1 MGATLLLDKK
11 SIYID
16 FLDSKHKKYR
26 NKVTKFPVED
36 GSPITDDIINE
47 NPVINIK
54 GIVSAS
60 PITFLSSL
68 APYSIDITSSLKK
81 GEVVTHK
88 YTSPQDAE
96 KILVDFWESRKTVTL
111 AINNE
116 QKVHNAAI
124 ADLDIKSDSET
135 GDSLFV
141 ELKLEI
147 IKKVVS
153 KTTTVPDNIADQKT
167 KDDNS
172 KKADLG
178 HVAAKP
184 VEKGT
189 FEYQL
194 GTKAISFTKGLF

>member
-1 MGATLLLDKK
+1 MGATLLLGKK
-11 SIYID
+11 SVYID
-16 FLDSKHKKYR
+16 FIDSKHKKYR

-96 KILVDFWESRKTVTL
+96 KILADFCESRKTITL
-111 AINNE
+111 AIDDE

-124 ADLDIKSDSET
+124 ADLDIKSDSDT

-153 KTTTVPDNIADQKT
+153 KTTTVPENIADQKV
-167 KDDNS
+167 KDDHS
-172 KKADLG
+172 KKGDLG
-178 HVAAKP
+178 NVAAKP
-184 VEKGT
+184 VDPGT
-189 FEYQL
+189 PEYQFA
-194 GTKAISFTKGLF
+194 KKVGLVA